1 VSRMIRNVA
10 LVLAC
15 LLPAGAVRADQGPAP
30 QESVKA
36 ELQALM
42 TALNTALAAHD
53 RAALERIYA
62 DDFLFVHA
70 LGVPVD
76 KTRQIAAAMAAPPGG
91 SLPVPSFEGLLVYG
105 DVAILRAPD
114 RTRFGTS
121 IYVRRDGRWQVL
133 QIQGTP
139 MPATPAAVTIDS
151 GVLTSYAGR
160 YQQDNG
166 LLVTLTLENGGLSLQ
181 VDGRQKLALTADS
194 ASHFTL
200 PAGAG
205 EITFATSSSGTTY
218 EVRRGNGIVI
228 KGIRMPDRR

>member
-1 VSRMIRNVA
+1 MSRVIRVVTLA
-10 LVLAC
+10 LAC
-15 LLPAGAVRADQGPAP
+15 LLPAGVRAGQGPAP
-30 QESVKA
+30 ESVKA
-36 ELQALM
+36 QLQALM
-42 TALNTALAAHD
+42 TALNTALTARD

-62 DDFLFVHA
+62 DDFLFIHA
-70 LGVPVD
+70 LGVPVN
-76 KTRQIAAAMAAPPGG
+76 KTQQIAAAMAAPPGG
-91 SLPVPSFEGLLVYG
+91 SLPIPGFDGLLVYG
-105 DVAILRAPD
+105 DVAILRTPD

-139 MPATPAAVTIDS
+139 MPAAPSAVTIDP
-151 GVLTSYAGR
+151 GILKNYAGR

-166 LLVTLTLENGGLSLQ
+166 LFVTLAFENGGLSLQ
-181 VDGRQKLALTADS
+181 VDGRQKLPLTADS

-205 EITFATSSSGTTY
+205 EITFATAGGATTY

-228 KGIRMPDRR
+228 KGTRVPAER